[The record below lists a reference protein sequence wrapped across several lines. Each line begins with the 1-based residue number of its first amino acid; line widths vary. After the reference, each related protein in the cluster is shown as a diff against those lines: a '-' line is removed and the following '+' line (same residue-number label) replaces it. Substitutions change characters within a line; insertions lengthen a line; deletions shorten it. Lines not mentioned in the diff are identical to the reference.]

1 MDTVLLLNIQTLCL
15 VKKYLFDQHLL
26 TYLDNLQQDMKSTI
40 LTLHIYTEESQCEH
54 GLTVTHT

>member
-1 MDTVLLLNIQTLCL
+1 MDTILLLNIQTLCL

-40 LTLHIYTEESQCEH
+40 LTLHIYTEES
-54 GLTVTHT
+54 L